1 MPYAQLWREIACT
14 SVTSNYVPHTVFVQ
28 LYNVWIDIIVYLVTI
43 ILIVMSYV
51 WSTVFLRVLFR
62 VYRPGLLMWRSVCFV
77 AVSELR
83 SVCTGFKLQR
93 PGLNP
98 WFIHVA
104 FVLVEVTLEHVSV
117 RLFSFTLLVVI
128 TPITHTHIGLFGT
141 VEKDALSHPPHK
153 PKTYRSVKRIIE
165 STQLFLL

>member
-1 MPYAQLWREIACT
+1 MDQYNRESFDNNTNCY
-14 SVTSNYVPHTVFVQ
+14 VTCMANRFSESFVSC
-28 LYNVWIDIIVYLVTI
+28 L
-43 ILIVMSYV
+43 
-51 WSTVFLRVLFR
+51 STRASDVKKCML
-62 VYRPGLLMWRSVCFV
+62 V

-104 FVLVEVTLEHVSV
+104 FVLVEVTLEQVSV
-117 RLFSFTLLVVI
+117 RPFSFTLLVVI

-153 PKTYRSVKRIIE
+153 PKTYRSVKSILE